1 MLFYTGMENR
11 NKGESDRFTI
21 QLGIANKMYPVT
33 VNRDNEAVYR
43 RAAKLIQQKLDR
55 YTSSFYAE
63 DKQDYHAMVMLDL
76 AVALVAEFDVDDS
89 LRTLVDRIDGC
100 LG

>member
-1 MLFYTGMENR
+1 
-11 NKGESDRFTI
+11 
-21 QLGIANKMYPVT
+21 MYPIT
-33 VNRDNEAVYR
+33 VNRENEAVYR

-76 AVALVAEFDVDDS
+76 AVALIGEQDFTDDLSVLVEKVDKALD
-89 LRTLVDRIDGC
+89 
-100 LG
+100 